1 MTTFVNK
8 SNNKIANKTIFTHII
23 SSVESIKP
31 TSQSPKQYNFVE
43 LLGITSHYGAVFKA
57 YDTDEHDFTLFFGI
71 AGDEF
76 NS

>member
-1 MTTFVNK
+1 MTAFVNK
-8 SNNKIANKTIFTHII
+8 SNSRIANKTIFTHII

-31 TSQSPKQYNFVE
+31 TSQSPKQNKFVK

-57 YDTDEHDFTLFFGI
+57 YDTDEHDFTLFFGMV
-71 AGDEF
+71 GDEF